1 MIKEI
6 HKWTVRMLFRAKVIR
21 PVMVDDVSK
30 DVQTVPDTDVVDPSL
45 LDDTSAVSDNMFEN
59 AENC

>member
-1 MIKEI
+1 MLKEI
-6 HKWTVRMLFRAKVIR
+6 HKWPVRMLFRAKVIS
-21 PVMVDDVSK
+21 PVLVADVST
-30 DVQTVPDTDVVDPSL
+30 DVQTVSDTDVVDPSL